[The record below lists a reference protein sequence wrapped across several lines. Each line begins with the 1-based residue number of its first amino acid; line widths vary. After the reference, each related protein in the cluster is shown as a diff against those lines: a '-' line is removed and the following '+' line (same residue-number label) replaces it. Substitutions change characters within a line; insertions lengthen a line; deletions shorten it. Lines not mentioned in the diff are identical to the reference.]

1 MTWVPIDAGG
11 EPERDAVLGL
21 KPDFYARL
29 REILGVSWQITDPA
43 LLDLCRLRL
52 AQLNGARAELAGA
65 DAGRLAELE
74 RWPDGGDFDVR
85 ERAALA
91 FAEQYHVDHHVLGDE
106 LEELGGHLGQRGLA
120 NFVWALHMN
129 DAYLRALSLLDI
141 EPDPPGTPPRPE
153 REPPPHG
160 RRAEQAPE
168 LPAEPGA
175 DLRDPAFVEAYFAL
189 ARATVRRS
197 VVDDVTSESIRLN
210 NANFQSCRY

>member
-11 EPERDAVLGL
+11 EPERDAVFGL
-21 KPDFYARL
+21 KPDFYAL
-29 REILGVSWQITDPA
+29 LCEILGVSWQITDPA

-52 AQLNGARAELAGA
+52 AQLDGSRAELAA
-65 DAGRLAELE
+65 LDAGRLAEVE
-74 RWPDGGDFDVR
+74 RWPGSGAFAPR

-91 FAEQYHVDHHVLGDE
+91 FTEQYHVDHHVLGDE

-141 EPDPPGTPPRPE
+141 EPDPPGAPPRPE
-153 REPPPHG
+153 REAPAQG
-160 RRAEQAPE
+160 RRAEEAPV
-168 LPAEPGA
+168 EPGA
-175 DLRDPAFVEAYFAL
+175 DPRDPAFVDVYFRL
-189 ARATVRRS
+189 ARAAVRRS
-197 VVDDVTSESIRLN
+197 VVDDLTSESIRLN